1 MMSLAKKKSHVN
13 ASKIKMTMLMQGY
26 VGNILNW
33 FKEISKIL
41 NNS

>member
-13 ASKIKMTMLMQGY
+13 ASKMTMLMKGY

-41 NNS
+41 NKS